1 MKFAL
6 LLDKTAP
13 CVKQISLLAMSMCDK
28 MPSYLMS
35 PWLIKLILVPACG
48 MDAILAEAVGAGRKR
63 ARFVDDLLPSQSLHG
78 TLQSETLKMGM
89 CMGQHDNIISH
100 ASSKPMSWRGPLRV
114 KLDATVPQ

>member
-1 MKFAL
+1 MKFAFH
-6 LLDKTAP
+6 LDKIAP

-63 ARFVDDLLPSQSLHG
+63 ARFVDDLLPS
-78 TLQSETLKMGM
+78 
-89 CMGQHDNIISH
+89 
-100 ASSKPMSWRGPLRV
+100 
-114 KLDATVPQ
+114 

>member
-1 MKFAL
+1 MKAVF
-6 LLDKTAP
+6 LDETAP

-48 MDAILAEAVGAGRKR
+48 MDAILAEPVGAGRTQ
-63 ARFVDDLLPSQSLHG
+63 ATFVDGLLPCQSLHG
-78 TLQSETLKMGM
+78 TLQAGTLKMGM

-114 KLDATVPQ
+114 KLGATVPQ